1 MKSQS
6 GNNSGV
12 FERLSHR
19 MNNSYDRSKL
29 MIENS
34 KNLTNELFDPETG
47 QELFKPKIGRAPRG
61 RQYYKPGAD
70 LYK

>member
-1 MKSQS
+1 MSMKSQS

-47 QELFKPKIGRAPRG
+47 
-61 RQYYKPGAD
+61 
-70 LYK
+70 